1 MKPLQALLVALGVG
15 LGITLLVKSFECANN
30 KRDSCRFL
38 ARVSVNGAPRGNWT
52 LDDFNER
59 AGQGTF
65 FTEGKIYNGSASLSQ
80 YSINGNSDNTEE
92 EIKLCNPHLQTPI
105 SITGACGQNV
115 AIIVQLHS
123 NNRTKMADT
132 YNGD

>member
-30 KRDSCRFL
+30 KRDS
-38 ARVSVNGAPRGNWT
+38 
-52 LDDFNER
+52 
-59 AGQGTF
+59 
-65 FTEGKIYNGSASLSQ
+65 
-80 YSINGNSDNTEE
+80 
-92 EIKLCNPHLQTPI
+92 
-105 SITGACGQNV
+105 GQNV

-132 YNGD
+132 YNGDVTCSSQ